1 MKTGHFNLLRTEQ
14 SAMSTTSATI
24 AKIVTTQKYG
34 AKPPHQNAEARSKT
48 TIVVVRLLSGEP
60 LCP

>member
-1 MKTGHFNLLRTEQ
+1 M
-14 SAMSTTSATI
+14 SATI
-24 AKIVTTQKYG
+24 AKIATTQKYG
-34 AKPPHQNAEARSKT
+34 AKPPHQNAEARPKT